1 MAEKYYQLCLVTDS
15 ALANGRS
22 LAGIVAA
29 AVNGGV
35 TLVQLREKTAST
47 RAFIEQARVLKRLLA
62 PLRVPLLIN
71 DRIDVA
77 LAAGADGAHV
87 GQQDMPVAL
96 ARQLLGPAAIIGLS
110 ITELGQVRDRDVEL
124 ADYLGVGPIFAQSTK
139 LDATPPLGLDGLAE
153 VRRATG
159 KPIVAIGGVSAANAN
174 AVRSAGADGIAV
186 VSAIMGADDPRAA
199 AAALV
204 SAPKAERLKWLKPC
218 EAGIAVSR

>member
-29 AVNGGV
+29 AVKGGV

-87 GQQDMPVAL
+87 GQQDMPIAL

-110 ITELGQVRDRDVEL
+110 ITELGQVRDRNVEL

-159 KPIVAIGGVSAANAN
+159 KPIVAIGGVSAANAD

-204 SAPKAERLKWLKPC
+204 SAPKAGRLKN
-218 EAGIAVSR
+218 G

>member
-29 AVNGGV
+29 AVKGGV

-77 LAAGADGAHV
+77 LAAGADGTHV

-153 VRRATG
+153 VRRASS
-159 KPIVAIGGVSAANAN
+159 KPIVAIGGVSAANAD

-204 SAPKAERLKWLKPC
+204 SAPKAGRLKS
-218 EAGIAVSR
+218 G

>member
-1 MAEKYYQLCLVTDS
+1 MTEKYYQLCLVTDS

-47 RAFIEQARVLKRLLA
+47 RAFIEEAKVLKRLLA

-110 ITELGQVRDRDVEL
+110 ITELGQVRDRDAEL

-159 KPIVAIGGVSAANAN
+159 KPIVAIGGVSAANAD

-204 SAPKAERLKWLKPC
+204 SGPKAGRLKS
-218 EAGIAVSR
+218 G

>member
-15 ALANGRS
+15 ALANGRA

-29 AVNGGV
+29 AVKGGV

-47 RAFIEQARVLKRLLA
+47 RTFIEQARVLKRLLA

-77 LAAGADGAHV
+77 LAAGADGTHV

-96 ARQLLGPAAIIGLS
+96 ARQLLGPVAIIGLS
-110 ITELGQVRDRDVEL
+110 ITELDQVRDRDVEL

-153 VRRATG
+153 IRRATG
-159 KPIVAIGGVSAANAN
+159 KPILAIGGVSAANAN

-199 AAALV
+199 AAALA
-204 SAPKAERLKWLKPC
+204 SAPKAGRLKN
-218 EAGIAVSR
+218 G

>member
-47 RAFIEQARVLKRLLA
+47 RAFIEQAKVLKRLLA

-110 ITELGQVRDRDVEL
+110 ITELGQVRDRGVEL

-153 VRRATG
+153 IRRATG
-159 KPIVAIGGVSAANAN
+159 KPIVAIGGVSAANAD
-174 AVRSAGADGIAV
+174 AVRSVGADGIAV

-204 SAPKAERLKWLKPC
+204 AAPKAGRLKN
-218 EAGIAVSR
+218 G

>member
-15 ALANGRS
+15 AFANGRA

-29 AVNGGV
+29 AVKGGV

-47 RAFIEQARVLKRLLA
+47 RAFVEQARVLKRLLA

-96 ARQLLGPAAIIGLS
+96 VRRLLGPAAIIGLS
-110 ITELGQVRDRDVEL
+110 ITELGELRDPDVEL

-139 LDATPPLGLDGLAE
+139 LDTTPPLGLDGLAE
-153 VRRATG
+153 IRRATG
-159 KPIVAIGGVSAANAN
+159 KPILAIGGVSAANAD

-199 AAALV
+199 AAALA
-204 SAPKAERLKWLKPC
+204 SAPTAGRLKN
-218 EAGIAVSR
+218 G

>member
-1 MAEKYYQLCLVTDS
+1 MTEKYYELCLVTDS

-29 AVNGGV
+29 AVKGGV
-35 TLVQLREKTAST
+35 TMVQLREKTAST

-77 LAAGADGAHV
+77 LAVGVDGVHL

-96 ARQLLGPAAIIGLS
+96 ARQLLGPAASIGLS
-110 ITELGQVRDRDVEL
+110 ITELGQVRDRDAEL

-153 VRRATG
+153 VRHATG
-159 KPIVAIGGVSAANAN
+159 KPIVAIGGVSAANAD
-174 AVRSAGADGIAV
+174 AVRSAGANGIAV
-186 VSAIMGADDPRAA
+186 VSAIMSADDARAA
-199 AAALV
+199 AAALL
-204 SAPKAERLKWLKPC
+204 SAPNARRLKS
-218 EAGIAVSR
+218 G

>member
-1 MAEKYYQLCLVTDS
+1 MTDI

-29 AVNGGV
+29 AVKGGV
-35 TLVQLREKTAST
+35 TMVQLREKIAST

-62 PLRVPLLIN
+62 PLRLPLLIN

-77 LAAGADGAHV
+77 LAAGADGTHV

-124 ADYLGVGPIFAQSTK
+124 ADYLGVGPVLAQSTK

-159 KPIVAIGGVSAANAN
+159 KPIVAIGGVSAANAD

-204 SAPKAERLKWLKPC
+204 SAPKAGRLKS
-218 EAGIAVSR
+218 G

>member
-1 MAEKYYQLCLVTDS
+1 MAEKYYQCCLVTDS

-35 TLVQLREKTAST
+35 TMVQLREKTAST

-62 PLRVPLLIN
+62 PLRVPLLVN

-110 ITELGQVRDRDVEL
+110 ITELGQVRDWDVEL
-124 ADYLGVGPIFAQSTK
+124 ADYLGVGPIFAQLTK

-159 KPIVAIGGVSAANAN
+159 KPIVAIGGVSAANAD

-186 VSAIMGADDPRAA
+186 VSAIMGADDPGAA

-204 SAPKAERLKWLKPC
+204 SAPKAGRLKN
-218 EAGIAVSR
+218 G

>member
-22 LAGIVAA
+22 LAGIMAA
-29 AVNGGV
+29 AVQGGV

-47 RAFIEQARVLKRLLA
+47 RAFIEQAKALKRLLA

-71 DRIDVA
+71 DRIDVT

-87 GQQDMPVAL
+87 GQHDMPVAL

-159 KPIVAIGGVSAANAN
+159 KPIVAIGGVSAANAD

-204 SAPKAERLKWLKPC
+204 SGPKAGRLKS
-218 EAGIAVSR
+218 G

>member
-1 MAEKYYQLCLVTDS
+1 MTEKYYELCLVTDS

-29 AVNGGV
+29 AVKGGV
-35 TLVQLREKTAST
+35 TMVQLREKNAST

-77 LAAGADGAHV
+77 LAAGVDGVHL

-96 ARQLLGPAAIIGLS
+96 ARQLLGPAASIGLS
-110 ITELGQVRDRDVEL
+110 ITELGQVRDRDAEL

-159 KPIVAIGGVSAANAN
+159 KPIVAIGGVSAANAD
-174 AVRSAGADGIAV
+174 AVRSAGANGIAV
-186 VSAIMGADDPRAA
+186 VSAIMSADDARAA
-199 AAALV
+199 AAALL
-204 SAPKAERLKWLKPC
+204 SAPNARRLKS
-218 EAGIAVSR
+218 G

>member
-96 ARQLLGPAAIIGLS
+96 VRQLLGPAAIIGLS
-110 ITELGQVRDRDVEL
+110 ITELGQVRDRDRSEERR
-124 ADYLGVGPIFAQSTK
+124 VGK
-139 LDATPPLGLDGLAE
+139 E
-153 VRRATG
+153 C
-159 KPIVAIGGVSAANAN
+159 
-174 AVRSAGADGIAV
+174 RSRW
-186 VSAIMGADDPRAA
+186 SPYH
-199 AAALV
+199 
-204 SAPKAERLKWLKPC
+204 
-218 EAGIAVSR
+218 

>member
-29 AVNGGV
+29 AVKGGV

-77 LAAGADGAHV
+77 LAADADGAHV

-153 VRRATG
+153 VRRASS
-159 KPIVAIGGVSAANAN
+159 KPIVAIGGVSAANAD

-204 SAPKAERLKWLKPC
+204 SAPKAGRLK
-218 EAGIAVSR
+218 SS

>member
-29 AVNGGV
+29 AVKGGV

-153 VRRATG
+153 VRRASS
-159 KPIVAIGGVSAANAN
+159 KPIVAIGGVSAANAD

-204 SAPKAERLKWLKPC
+204 SAPKAGRLK
-218 EAGIAVSR
+218 SS

>member
-1 MAEKYYQLCLVTDS
+1 MEKAEKYYRLSLVTDS

-22 LAGIVAA
+22 LAGVVAA
-29 AVNGGV
+29 AVKGGV
-35 TLVQLREKTAST
+35 TMVQLREKTAST
-47 RAFIEQARVLKRLLA
+47 RAFIEEARALKRLLA

-87 GQQDMPVAL
+87 GQHDMPVAL

-110 ITELGQVRDRDVEL
+110 ITELGEVRDEDVEL
-124 ADYLGVGPIFAQSTK
+124 ADYLGVGPVFAQSTK

-153 VRRATG
+153 VRRATS
-159 KPIVAIGGVSAANAN
+159 KPIVAIGGVSAVNAG

-186 VSAIMGADDPRAA
+186 VSAIMSADDPMAA

-204 SAPKAERLKWLKPC
+204 SAPNARRLKS
-218 EAGIAVSR
+218 G

>member
-29 AVNGGV
+29 AVKGGV
-35 TLVQLREKTAST
+35 TLIQLREKTAST

-159 KPIVAIGGVSAANAN
+159 KPIVAIGGVSAANAD

-204 SAPKAERLKWLKPC
+204 SAPKAGRLKS
-218 EAGIAVSR
+218 G

>member
-29 AVNGGV
+29 AVKGGV

-87 GQQDMPVAL
+87 GQQDMSVAL

-124 ADYLGVGPIFAQSTK
+124 ADYIGVGPIFAQSTK

-153 VRRATG
+153 VRRASS
-159 KPIVAIGGVSAANAN
+159 KPIVAIGGVSAANAD
-174 AVRSAGADGIAV
+174 AVRLAGADGIAV

-204 SAPKAERLKWLKPC
+204 SAPKAGRLKS
-218 EAGIAVSR
+218 G

>member
-22 LAGIVAA
+22 LVGVVAA
-29 AVNGGV
+29 AVKGGV
-35 TLVQLREKTAST
+35 TMVQLREKTAST
-47 RAFIEQARVLKRLLA
+47 RAFIEEARALKRLLA

-87 GQQDMPVAL
+87 GQHDMPVAL

-110 ITELGQVRDRDVEL
+110 ITELGEVRDEDVEL
-124 ADYLGVGPIFAQSTK
+124 ADYLGVGPVFAQSTK

-153 VRRATG
+153 VRRATS
-159 KPIVAIGGVSAANAN
+159 KPIVAIGGVSAVNAG

-186 VSAIMGADDPRAA
+186 VSAIMSADDPMAA

-204 SAPKAERLKWLKPC
+204 SAPNARRLKS
-218 EAGIAVSR
+218 G

>member
-29 AVNGGV
+29 AVKGGV

-96 ARQLLGPAAIIGLS
+96 ARRLLGPAAIIGLS
-110 ITELGQVRDRDVEL
+110 ITELGQVRDPNVEL
-124 ADYLGVGPIFAQSTK
+124 ADYLGVGPVLAQSTK

-159 KPIVAIGGVSAANAN
+159 KPIVAIGGVSAANAD

-186 VSAIMGADDPRAA
+186 VSAIMGADNPRAA

-204 SAPKAERLKWLKPC
+204 PAPKAGRLKS
-218 EAGIAVSR
+218 G

>member
-96 ARQLLGPAAIIGLS
+96 VRQLLGPAAIIGLS

-124 ADYLGVGPIFAQSTK
+124 ADYVGVGPIFAQSTK
-139 LDATPPLGLDGLAE
+139 LDATPPLGLAGLVE

-159 KPIVAIGGVSAANAN
+159 KPIVAIGGVSAANAD

-204 SAPKAERLKWLKPC
+204 SAPKAGRLKS
-218 EAGIAVSR
+218 G

>member
-22 LAGIVAA
+22 LGGIVAA
-29 AVNGGV
+29 AVKGGV

-87 GQQDMPVAL
+87 GQQDMSVAL

-153 VRRATG
+153 VRRASS
-159 KPIVAIGGVSAANAN
+159 KPIVAIGGVSAANAD

-204 SAPKAERLKWLKPC
+204 SAPKAGRLK
-218 EAGIAVSR
+218 SS

>member
-29 AVNGGV
+29 AVKGGV

-96 ARQLLGPAAIIGLS
+96 ARQLLGPTAIIGLS

-159 KPIVAIGGVSAANAN
+159 KPIVAIGGVSAANAD

-204 SAPKAERLKWLKPC
+204 SAPKAGRLKS
-218 EAGIAVSR
+218 G

>member
-1 MAEKYYQLCLVTDS
+1 MAEKYYRLCLVTDS

-22 LAGIVAA
+22 LAGVVAA
-29 AVNGGV
+29 AVKGGV
-35 TLVQLREKTAST
+35 TMVQLRKKTAST
-47 RAFIEQARVLKRLLA
+47 RAFIEEARALKRLLA

-87 GQQDMPVAL
+87 GQRDMPVAL

-110 ITELGQVRDRDVEL
+110 ITELGEVRGEDVEL
-124 ADYLGVGPIFAQSTK
+124 ADYLGVGPVFAQSTK
-139 LDATPPLGLDGLAE
+139 LDATPPLGLDGLAK
-153 VRRATG
+153 VRRATS
-159 KPIVAIGGVSAANAN
+159 KPIVAIGGVSAVNAG

-186 VSAIMGADDPRAA
+186 VSAIMGAEDPMAA

-204 SAPKAERLKWLKPC
+204 SAPNARRLKS
-218 EAGIAVSR
+218 G

>member
-29 AVNGGV
+29 AVKGGV

-47 RAFIEQARVLKRLLA
+47 RAFIEQAKVLKRLLA

-153 VRRATG
+153 VRRASS
-159 KPIVAIGGVSAANAN
+159 KPIVAIGGVSAANAD

-204 SAPKAERLKWLKPC
+204 SAPKAGRLK
-218 EAGIAVSR
+218 SS

>member
-1 MAEKYYQLCLVTDS
+1 MAEKYYQLSLVTDS

-22 LAGIVAA
+22 LVGVVAA
-29 AVNGGV
+29 AVKGGV
-35 TLVQLREKTAST
+35 TMVQLREKTAST
-47 RAFIEQARVLKRLLA
+47 RAFIEEARALKRLLA

-87 GQQDMPVAL
+87 GQHDMPVAL

-110 ITELGQVRDRDVEL
+110 ITKLGEVRGEDVEL
-124 ADYLGVGPIFAQSTK
+124 ADYLGVGPVFAQSTK
-139 LDATPPLGLDGLAE
+139 LDATPPLGLDGLAK
-153 VRRATG
+153 VRRTTS
-159 KPIVAIGGVSAANAN
+159 KPIVAIGGVSAVNAG

-186 VSAIMGADDPRAA
+186 VSAIMGAEDPMAA

-204 SAPKAERLKWLKPC
+204 SAPNAGRLKS
-218 EAGIAVSR
+218 G

>member
-96 ARQLLGPAAIIGLS
+96 VRQLLGPAAIIGLS

-139 LDATPPLGLDGLAE
+139 LDATLPLGLDGLAE

-159 KPIVAIGGVSAANAN
+159 KPIVAIGGVSAANAA

-204 SAPKAERLKWLKPC
+204 SAPKAGRLKS
-218 EAGIAVSR
+218 G

>member
-1 MAEKYYQLCLVTDS
+1 MTDS

-29 AVNGGV
+29 AVKGGV
-35 TLVQLREKTAST
+35 TSVQLREKTAST

-153 VRRATG
+153 VRRASG
-159 KPIVAIGGVSAANAN
+159 KPIVAIGGVSAANAD

-204 SAPKAERLKWLKPC
+204 SAPKAGRLKS
-218 EAGIAVSR
+218 G

>member
-15 ALANGRS
+15 ALANGRF

-29 AVNGGV
+29 AVKGGV

-153 VRRATG
+153 VRRASS
-159 KPIVAIGGVSAANAN
+159 KPIVAIGGVSAANAD

-204 SAPKAERLKWLKPC
+204 SAPKAGRLKS
-218 EAGIAVSR
+218 G

>member
-15 ALANGRS
+15 ALANGRA

-29 AVNGGV
+29 AVKGGV

-47 RAFIEQARVLKRLLA
+47 RTFIEQARVLKRLLA

-77 LAAGADGAHV
+77 LAAGADGTHV

-96 ARQLLGPAAIIGLS
+96 ARQLLGPVAIIGLS
-110 ITELGQVRDRDVEL
+110 ITELDQVRDRDVEL

-139 LDATPPLGLDGLAE
+139 LDAMPLLGLDGLAE
-153 VRRATG
+153 VRGATG
-159 KPIVAIGGVSAANAN
+159 KPIVAIGGVSAANAD

-204 SAPKAERLKWLKPC
+204 SAPKAGRLKS
-218 EAGIAVSR
+218 G

>member
-29 AVNGGV
+29 AVKGGV

-124 ADYLGVGPIFAQSTK
+124 ADYLGVELIFAQSTK

-159 KPIVAIGGVSAANAN
+159 KPIVAIGGVSAANAD

-204 SAPKAERLKWLKPC
+204 SAPKAGRLKS
-218 EAGIAVSR
+218 G

>member
-29 AVNGGV
+29 AVKGGV

-139 LDATPPLGLDGLAE
+139 LDATPPLGLGGLAE
-153 VRRATG
+153 VRRASG
-159 KPIVAIGGVSAANAN
+159 KPIVAIGGVSAANAD

-204 SAPKAERLKWLKPC
+204 SAPKAGRLKS
-218 EAGIAVSR
+218 G

>member
-15 ALANGRS
+15 ALANGRA

-29 AVNGGV
+29 AVKGGV

-47 RAFIEQARVLKRLLA
+47 RTFIEQARVLKRLLA

-96 ARQLLGPAAIIGLS
+96 ARQLLGPVAIIGLS
-110 ITELGQVRDRDVEL
+110 ITELDQVRDRDVEL

-153 VRRATG
+153 IRRATG

-199 AAALV
+199 AAALA
-204 SAPKAERLKWLKPC
+204 SAPKAGRLKN
-218 EAGIAVSR
+218 G

>member
-29 AVNGGV
+29 AVQGGV

-47 RAFIEQARVLKRLLA
+47 RVFIEQARVLKRLLA

-124 ADYLGVGPIFAQSTK
+124 ADYFGVGPIFAQSTK

-153 VRRATG
+153 ARRATG
-159 KPIVAIGGVSAANAN
+159 KPIVAIGGVSAANAD

-186 VSAIMGADDPRAA
+186 VSAIMSADDARAA
-199 AAALV
+199 AAALL
-204 SAPKAERLKWLKPC
+204 SAPKTGRLKS
-218 EAGIAVSR
+218 G

>member
-1 MAEKYYQLCLVTDS
+1 MTKKYYHLCLVTDS

-22 LAGIVAA
+22 LAGIMAA

-35 TLVQLREKTAST
+35 TMVQLREKTAST
-47 RAFIEQARVLKRLLA
+47 RAFIEQARMLKRLLA
-62 PLRVPLLIN
+62 PLHVPLLIN

-110 ITELGQVRDRDVEL
+110 ITELGQVSDRDVEL

-139 LDATPPLGLDGLAE
+139 LDATPPLGLDGLAA

-159 KPIVAIGGVSAANAN
+159 KPIVAIGGISAANAA

-204 SAPKAERLKWLKPC
+204 SAPKAGRLKS
-218 EAGIAVSR
+218 G

>member
-1 MAEKYYQLCLVTDS
+1 MAAKYYQLCLVTDS
-15 ALANGRS
+15 ALANARS

-29 AVNGGV
+29 AVKGGV

-159 KPIVAIGGVSAANAN
+159 KPIVAIGGVSAANAD
-174 AVRSAGADGIAV
+174 AVRWAGADGIAV

-204 SAPKAERLKWLKPC
+204 SALKAGRLKS
-218 EAGIAVSR
+218 G